1 MIKTLLVPI
10 ILFLSVC
17 IADAK
22 EYNSSFGFNVD
33 VPEHWLVLTPDE
45 IKTNPDLFDLENR
58 DFGKIDKDILKQMKT
73 KILNGRVEMYFNQ
86 DTSGIEFTDNVNV
99 MKSVGR
105 LPSKGIAVQS
115 QCSNLG
121 AQLSNYFGRQINLYQ
136 CKLTVVDNLPA
147 LYSEFDGAVE
157 GTRSLQYQVQRS
169 PSVLLIITATCKLKT
184 LDIIR
189 NEFTDIIRSINF
201 K

>member
-45 IKTNPDLFDLENR
+45 IKTNPDLFDFENR

-73 KILNGRVEMYFNQ
+73 KILNGSVEIYFNQ
-86 DTSGIEFTDNVNV
+86 DTSEIEFADNVNI

-105 LPSKGIAVQS
+105 LPSKGIAVQN

-189 NEFTDIIRSINF
+189 NEFVDIIRSINF
-201 K
+201 F